1 MASKEDKE
9 AALNAKIASIRAAN
23 EATERR
29 HREVQADRLK
39 AEKNKSSITV
49 KDGSEEDGAA
59 SGTSATPVDRFK
71 NPYESS
77 AKASKKS
84 IHERLAPNKPSPSP
98 REEPRRGRGRLADD
112 DGPPP
117 DPGYSFL
124 ADRYRDGSPEA
135 EDDDINRTGTKSAAN
150 ASSNKFPSRSKK
162 EPLMN
167 RRSTGAGGRDRP
179 IHQDEK

>member
-9 AALNAKIASIRAAN
+9 AALNAKIAAIRAAN

-39 AEKNKSSITV
+39 AEKTKSSITV
-49 KDGSEEDGAA
+49 KDGSEEDGGAQG
-59 SGTSATPVDRFK
+59 SPVDRFK
-71 NPYESS
+71 NPFESS
-77 AKASKKS
+77 GKASKKP
-84 IHERLAPNKPSPSP
+84 INERITPNKASP
-98 REEPRRGRGRLADD
+98 REDQPQRRRAGRLADD

-124 ADRYRDGSPEA
+124 ADRMRDGSPEGP
-135 EDDDINRTGTKSAAN
+135 EDDDISRTGPKAATSA
-150 ASSNKFPSRSKK
+150 NKFPSRDRSKK
-162 EPLMN
+162 EPLVN
-167 RRSTGAGGRDRP
+167 RRSAGLGGRDRP

>member
-59 SGTSATPVDRFK
+59 SGTSATPVDRLDQVVAFHRHTLDV
-71 NPYESS
+71 NG
-77 AKASKKS
+77 
-84 IHERLAPNKPSPSP
+84 I
-98 REEPRRGRGRLADD
+98 
-112 DGPPP
+112 
-117 DPGYSFL
+117 
-124 ADRYRDGSPEA
+124 YRARIVD
-135 EDDDINRTGTKSAAN
+135 
-150 ASSNKFPSRSKK
+150 
-162 EPLMN
+162 
-167 RRSTGAGGRDRP
+167 
-179 IHQDEK
+179 